1 MRCTI
6 SDIIL
11 KAEPHSYCDKLHCT
25 HFVPPDY
32 CGSSIVTDS
41 YFITVL
47 SVSFSIFLKCLVQI
61 FYLVEI
67 ISPKEPKY
75 RHADRPRTLETIG
88 TNTYVWNM
96 KLLQF
101 WIIWH
106 LSHIAQVC
114 TYTCCIFVLV
124 SNLNQWW
131 CNAIALH
138 LLSYCILICFLSLL
152 AVTIHHCYHKCYQI
166 TYHNHLKY
174 LNGYLCFQLENPWLN
189 SFNVKAAGGDNYA
202 KMITYCL
209 VDHLESVLFFLF
221 SILIYSKLSQLA
233 PGITHLGNFT
243 WCSYFILNYSA

>member
-1 MRCTI
+1 MLDTVWAEEMYWIWIDQKTVLPILRLLHLHIYTHTLSCHKILLCQDWSTSPEFYGAWLLMRCTI
-6 SDIIL
+6 SDIVL

-32 CGSSIVTDS
+32 CGSSIVIHS
-41 YFITVL
+41 YFVTVL

-67 ISPKEPKY
+67 IFPKEPKY
-75 RHADRPRTLETIG
+75 RHADRPRTLEIIG
-88 TNTYVWNM
+88 TNAYVWNM

-106 LSHIAQVC
+106 FSHIAQVC

-124 SNLNQWW
+124 YNLNQWW

-152 AVTIHHCYHKCYQI
+152 AVTMHHCYHKCYQI
-166 TYHNHLKY
+166 TYHNHLKW
-174 LNGYLCFQLENPWLN
+174 LFMLSIGKSMAQL
-189 SFNVKAAGGDNYA
+189 
-202 KMITYCL
+202 
-209 VDHLESVLFFLF
+209 
-221 SILIYSKLSQLA
+221 ILM
-233 PGITHLGNFT
+233 
-243 WCSYFILNYSA
+243 